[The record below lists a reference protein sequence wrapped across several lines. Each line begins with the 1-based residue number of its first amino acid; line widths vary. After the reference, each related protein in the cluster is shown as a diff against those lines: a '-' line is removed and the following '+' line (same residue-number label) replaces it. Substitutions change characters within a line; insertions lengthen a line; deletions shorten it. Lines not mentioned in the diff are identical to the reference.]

1 MAKYIATTC
10 FLASESA
17 KTEKLNWNTISGMLA
32 IKLGKKLNRKF
43 VIALGFFDAMHLG
56 HLALVE
62 RTKQLAKEQGC
73 LAAIYTFSNNHF
85 ETLEQDKK
93 LIYTFNERLDIY
105 QNAGVDVVVSSVFDK
120 AFMTKTADEFLS
132 QLLTDECVGVVCGF
146 DFTCGGD
153 RKSSQY
159 VYKYCQNKST
169 MCEIVSQITRNGV
182 KVSSSLVKTLLQQH
196 KIEDV
201 NVLLS
206 ERYSIT
212 GTVVSGRK
220 VGRSLG
226 FPTANVLCD
235 SDKMLIDGVYSATT
249 VVDGVQYKALLNV
262 GAKPTFDI
270 ADSSVEL
277 HIIGYDGDLYGHTLK
292 IYLIKY
298 LRDIVKFATQEQL
311 TAQLTQDKNEVLND

>member
-1 MAKYIATTC
+1 MLTTK
-10 FLASESA
+10 LG
-17 KTEKLNWNTISGMLA
+17 EKLN
-32 IKLGKKLNRKF
+32 RRF

-62 RTKQLAKEQGC
+62 RTKQLAEKQGC

-85 ETLEQDKK
+85 DTLGQDKK
-93 LIYTFNERLDIY
+93 LIYTFSERLDIY
-105 QNAGVDVVVSSVFDK
+105 QNAGVDVVVSNVFDK

-132 QLLTDECVGVVCGF
+132 QLLTDECAGVVCGF

-153 RKSSQY
+153 KKNSQY
-159 VYKYCQNKST
+159 VYEYCRNKNT
-169 MCEIVSQITRNGV
+169 MCEIVPQITHNDV

-196 KIEDV
+196 KIEDA
-201 NVLLS
+201 NALLS

-220 VGRSLG
+220 VGRCLG

-235 SDKMLIDGVYSATT
+235 SDKMLINGVYAATA
-249 VVDGVQYKALLNV
+249 VVDGVRYKALLNV

-277 HIIGYDGDLYGHTLK
+277 HIIDYNGNLYGRTLK
-292 IYLIKY
+292 IQLTKY
-298 LRDIVKFATQEQL
+298 IRDIVKFATQEQL
-311 TAQLTQDKNEVLND
+311 IAQLIQDKNEVLDD